1 MAYTERAKKFF
12 EKYAPELAANPFA
25 ADALANQFEEVAREQ
40 RQRDMEALAAAE
52 VGDKTTVARGG
63 R

>member
-1 MAYTERAKKFF
+1 MTYKERAKKFF

-25 ADALANQFEEVAREQ
+25 VDALANQFEEAAREQ
-40 RQRDMEALAAAE
+40 RQRDMEALAASE
-52 VGDKTTVARGG
+52 VGDKATTARGG